1 MSRRVSCI
9 GGLLV
14 LSTTMVAC
22 AKQADVETQSPGTS
36 AEVADGEHL
45 TAYQVQQL
53 LGHYSTENGKSGFIL
68 DRTVDPPLARL
79 DGDPTVRSL
88 TRRGSVTGAFELIS
102 DDETIWLR
110 IDEESGRVL
119 LFDGPQQSQGVRVV
133 RDADAQRLE
142 PG

>member
-1 MSRRVSCI
+1 MLRRI
-9 GGLLV
+9 ALLGGLLV
-14 LSTTMVAC
+14 LSATTAAC
-22 AKQADVETQSPGTS
+22 AKQADATTQSPGTS

-45 TAYQVQQL
+45 TDYQVQQL
-53 LGHYSTENGKSGFIL
+53 LGHYSTANGKSGFVL

-79 DGDPTVRSL
+79 DGDPTVRDL
-88 TRRGSVTGAFELIS
+88 TRRGSVIGAFELIS

-119 LFDGPQQSQGVRVV
+119 LFDGPQQTEGVRVV
-133 RDADAQRLE
+133 RDADAERLE

>member
-1 MSRRVSCI
+1 MLRNVSCL
-9 GGLLV
+9 GSLLA
-14 LSTTMVAC
+14 LSTMIVGC
-22 AKQADVETQSPGTS
+22 AKQTDATTQRPGTS
-36 AEVADGEHL
+36 AEVADGKHL
-45 TAYQVQQL
+45 TDYQVQQL
-53 LGHYSTENGKSGFIL
+53 LGHYSTENGRTGFVL

-79 DGDPTVRSL
+79 DGDPAVRSL

-102 DDETIWLR
+102 DDQTIWLR

-119 LFDGPQQSQGVRVV
+119 LFDGPQQTEGVRVV